1 MDLVESTL
9 LELKEDYVGVWEL
22 FREAQDMHAD
32 ETAKLIVLDAIRRL
46 MARGDIQFGDFDG
59 NTFTPMDLGIEG
71 VVKKI
76 QGDLRTLG
84 RFPNIGE
91 IGWLRLSTLD

>member
-9 LELKEDYVGVWEL
+9 LELQQDYVGVWEL
-22 FREAQDMHAD
+22 FREAQGMHAE
-32 ETAKLIVLDAIRRL
+32 ETAEIVVLDAVRQL

-71 VVKKI
+71 VVQKI
-76 QGDLRTLG
+76 QGELRTLG
-84 RFPNIGE
+84 RCPDIGE